1 MGALYEGLVGQ
12 YPPDLTKFQPI
23 LAKEVPTKENSGISA
38 DGKTYTFKLR
48 ENVKF
53 HGGNPMTADDV
64 VFSMKRLHYLQNNP
78 SFLTDPFSTK
88 DAVNV
93 QAVDPLTVKFTL
105 TDPNVA
111 FLSYLATTNTVVLDA
126 KTVKANG
133 GTDAADAKDTDKA
146 KSWLDQNSAGTGPYK
161 LTSYKNKE
169 EVVVEKNTGY
179 WRAPAAFDQVV
190 LKYIKDSGT
199 ALQQLQAGAIDIA
212 QSLDADAVAG
222 LKGNSN
228 FTVVEGN
235 SLNHAYLALNTD
247 PAVGDV
253 VADKRVR
260 QAIGYSVD
268 YDGLIKGLK
277 KGAAVQP
284 ATIVPLG
291 LLSADKA
298 QQYAY
303 KTDVAKAQGLIK
315 DAGATGKSIKL
326 TYGAGGTAE
335 GIAND
340 TLAPKLKADIERN
353 GLKVELVPMEP
364 QQRLADYRAAKLQFT
379 FSTWSPDYVDV
390 HTYAEPFGMTGGAA
404 AKRVKY
410 SNPKVDDLLK
420 QGLVETDTQKRSD
433 IYQQIQQILV
443 DDAPFLVLYQTVFQ
457 VATKKN
463 ITDYQIHPIFLVNL
477 YALKRS

>member
-1 MGALYEGLVGQ
+1 MVHDAARRARSDREAEPAARPGLPLSRRRFLALGGVAGLGALLAACGGAAATPTTAPAAPSATTASAAGASPTARAGGAGGSPTAGTAANPTTAPGGAGGGGKLVIGANTDDIITFDPGIHYEISSQQILGATYEGLVGQ
-12 YPPDLTKFQPI
+12 YPPDLTKFQPV
-23 LAKEVPTKENSGISA
+23 LAKEVPTKENGGISA

-48 ENVKF
+48 ENVKL
-53 HGGNPMTADDV
+53 HGDNPMTADDV
-64 VFSMKRLHYLQNNP
+64 VFSMKRLHNLQNNP

-169 EVVVEKNTGY
+169 EVVVEKNAGY

-212 QSLDADAVAG
+212 QSLDADAIAG
-222 LKGNSN
+222 LKGNGN

-277 KGAAVQP
+277 KGA
-284 ATIVPLG
+284 
-291 LLSADKA
+291 
-298 QQYAY
+298 
-303 KTDVAKAQGLIK
+303 
-315 DAGATGKSIKL
+315 
-326 TYGAGGTAE
+326 
-335 GIAND
+335 
-340 TLAPKLKADIERN
+340 
-353 GLKVELVPMEP
+353 
-364 QQRLADYRAAKLQFT
+364 
-379 FSTWSPDYVDV
+379 
-390 HTYAEPFGMTGGAA
+390 
-404 AKRVKY
+404 
-410 SNPKVDDLLK
+410 
-420 QGLVETDTQKRSD
+420 
-433 IYQQIQQILV
+433 
-443 DDAPFLVLYQTVFQ
+443 
-457 VATKKN
+457 
-463 ITDYQIHPIFLVNL
+463 
-477 YALKRS
+477 